1 LDENA
6 IEFISKNDSSLKE
19 ILHKSIPSFSGIF
32 GPTSDLI
39 SEPIIGKEGISL
51 ANINLFE
58 SIKWKKVHDITG
70 GYNRFDIFRLSMI
83 KKRYRPLDIFEE

>member
-32 GPTSDLI
+32 GPTDDLI
-39 SEPIIGKEGISL
+39 SEPIIGKEGI
-51 ANINLFE
+51 
-58 SIKWKKVHDITG
+58 
-70 GYNRFDIFRLSMI
+70 
-83 KKRYRPLDIFEE
+83 